1 MDLTDIIAIGEATAS
16 LGIVIV
22 IWKMFMADRR
32 NQSAVHKADIE
43 ALQSIIQRH
52 TQELER
58 MDKRLKEC
66 EEARLDL
73 IQRIAKIENG
83 GSRNG

>member
-1 MDLTDIIAIGEATAS
+1 MSLADIIAIGEATAS

-32 NQSAVHKADIE
+32 NQSAVHKTDIE

-52 TQELER
+52 TDELER
-58 MDKRLKEC
+58 MDKRLREC
-66 EEARLDL
+66 EDARLEL
-73 IQRIAKIENG
+73 VNRIAKIENG
-83 GSRNG
+83 GSNNG

>member
-1 MDLTDIIAIGEATAS
+1 MSLADIIAIGEATAS

-52 TQELER
+52 TDELER
-58 MDKRLKEC
+58 MDTRLREC
-66 EEARLDL
+66 ENARLEL
-73 IQRIAKIENG
+73 LNRIAKIENG
-83 GSRNG
+83 GSNNG